1 MKKIA
6 LYILAAA
13 AIFAGCSK
21 NNIETSPVADEDAWM
36 YDATLPVPIRLGA
49 NSGSLTKG
57 EPINDL
63 ADMDGKLFGFY
74 AVNSGKDPLEGG
86 WASLNLSD
94 MPLSVEDNGV
104 QGHYNAKTGRFDFV
118 GGPFYYNQ
126 TDWTPYT
133 FYGYYAHV
141 NDVTNP
147 DHLNGTQE
155 GIIGDDRI
163 FVRLG
168 IGHNDI
174 LWGKAEADS
183 VITANKEICYGFNAP
198 YLRNGGAQP
207 VMTFKHMTACVTFNV
222 QQVGN
227 ANNLPMQVET
237 VKILNTPVYANLVI
251 ASNVPTI
258 KEGAFTATKVDGTI
272 ELGGLPQTISTTS
285 TKLGNES
292 LFIYPGPSYKVE
304 LSYSYGTSTDSYIAE
319 LKPVTKVMDEEGNET
334 EESGFIAGYH
344 YKYNFKVYSPE
355 EIVIEAEIEPYIPA
369 FGTDADGN
377 DIVQDYD
384 PEEYKG
390 SH

>member
-13 AIFAGCSK
+13 AIFAGCGK

-49 NSGSLTKG
+49 STNTLTKG
-57 EPINDL
+57 NPIETL
-63 ADMDGKLFGFY
+63 EQMDGKLFGFY
-74 AVNSGKDPLEGG
+74 AINSGKDPLEGA
-86 WASLNLSD
+86 WSTNVPN
-94 MPLSVEDNGV
+94 MPLSLEFDGV
-104 QGHYNAKTGRFDFV
+104 QGHYNAAARRFDFV
-118 GGPFYYNQ
+118 GGPYYYDQ

-141 NDVTNP
+141 KDVTNP
-147 DHLNGTQE
+147 DYVVTQE
-155 GIIGDDRI
+155 GMITSDRI

-174 LWGKAEADS
+174 LWGKAEGES
-183 VITANKEICYGFNAP
+183 VTTANGQTCYGFNAP
-198 YLRNGGAQP
+198 YLRNGGSQP
-207 VMTFKHMTACVTFNV
+207 VMKFKHMTACVTFNV
-222 QQVGN
+222 QLVGADNITMRVDSLQV
-227 ANNLPMQVET
+227 
-237 VKILNTPVYANLVI
+237 LNTPVYANLVI

-258 KEGAFTATKVDGTI
+258 KEGAFSPTTVEGTI
-272 ELGGLPQTISTTS
+272 DLGGLPQTISATS

-292 LFIYPGPSYKVE
+292 LFIYPGTSYNVK
-304 LSYSYGTSTDSYIAE
+304 LSYSYGTSEDSYIAE
-319 LKPVTKVMDEEGNET
+319 LKPVTKVRGEDGSET
-334 EESGFIAGYH
+334 NVAGFIAGYH

-384 PEEYKG
+384 PEEYMG